1 MSGTSLDFLLSEI
14 LSPDNVQRAAAEKEL
29 ERRGLEVPG
38 FCFSLARH
46 CRTLM
51 NNQSSHAVALVALS
65 VLKRSVT
72 ASDRAEELE
81 QVVSSLLSD
90 LTDITVLPGGSA
102 AAMRQWSSTVCTTVR
117 RLAVL
122 CASQTAAPAAGEA
135 TTGAITAQL
144 LGAFDQYPNADASG
158 LLPVFSHVWLL
169 RTMFEEPVPDVM
181 HAWCAELILNCA
193 PPLFE
198 ILCAGAAATLSMA
211 SSDCSA
217 FAADSPEAYARCSLS
232 TLIAQTLAALYEW
245 QFASSGRK
253 HFPAELKQ
261 HFLSAYPLLQS
272 FMCTPCAR
280 WLSVCVG
287 ATSSSTSALPFVQAR
302 AANFA
307 AASLAALE
315 YVSSVLQLGGWYKRC
330 VSAQLFQALL
340 QSLEAD
346 AAYYGAALC
355 VDGEEEAESLIAS
368 AGWTGWPHTGSG
380 GGEQGDGASPHSW
393 TTVVRRRAT
402 QCWSLFRDAALLPFL
417 KVGLVDVVGHQC
429 GLQYYKLLL
438 AYAVPSPVDVGAWLH
453 DPNTFLREEEEREDG
468 VRWTTRNT
476 VAQLYTD
483 SIAALGPLFLHASL
497 EDLHERLLARI
508 PDNDGRTCGDGQTSL
523 AYDGTVMLT
532 ASQQQ
537 REAALFFM
545 ETVLKHRARQLRECG
560 AVDFT
565 PLATHLWSNDVAS
578 ASAHPGLT
586 ARALMLITAIVR
598 FTHSTLA
605 ASEPAASADAAAAT
619 NTEAASEGFMATV
632 VADSIHALSLFTGTS
647 KEPIAVP
654 LSSCTPLVA
663 VLLCRVL
670 QSTLPY
676 WSDVMLAQHSAAWQV
691 SLLAL
696 LSSEAGLTDDALY
709 NTVEQLADLLKVARA
724 AREKGTQSHYGRV
737 STAAAAPPI
746 LDALPR
752 TVMDCWRRHVSDP
765 NLADAVLGLLRYV
778 VRDGESGASLLLQEL
793 PWVNAVLSGFVESTA
808 ELCAVPHFLRLL
820 KCLFEH
826 APDEVAN
833 CAAAMMLDSLCQL
846 LLCTEESAILGA
858 SSSCLAALLRRC
870 LAVQSVQVR
879 VVAATMEAAMAG
891 GATADEGGLSG
902 AVGTTARLADAP
914 RTVYPFATVIV
925 AFVLRTL
932 DGRRDEASLMDVGD
946 ALLTIMQKYTSF
958 SEAELIRIIHATVR
972 RLSIVRTDTVAQQL
986 LAPLATLMVLHPA
999 ALLRTLAQGGFLVE
1013 TMSRW
1018 LPQVEHFSN
1027 LRATFVSCE
1036 GLLKMLSYLSQPS
1049 SSPMLTAE
1057 EVQQLAQQP
1066 VTCRWLL
1073 PEELTES
1080 KKGSR
1085 KASRKGSK
1093 GVSAAA
1099 TRRVILSSLT
1109 RGASV
1114 ETSLPLYAGVLV
1126 GVGRGLLTL
1135 LAAPPAA
1142 LCRASQAAG
1151 DTATPGNGIGAGVF
1165 PLDEDDDDSNGLFR
1179 GDSADGSDPEAEDTW
1194 EEDVDS
1200 SSDDETG
1207 GDARQSEAPDINAY
1221 SPETTDRQR
1230 LLRPMGEQML
1240 PWMQTHGGEVASF
1253 FTLQEAQTLTSFF
1266 TSCAASGGC
1275 GPSAA

>member
-1 MSGTSLDFLLSEI
+1 MSDTSLDFLLSEI

-38 FCFSLARH
+38 FCFSLARY

-51 NNQSSHAVALVALS
+51 GNQSSHAVALVALA

-90 LTDITVLPGGSA
+90 LTDIAALPGGAA

-122 CASQTAAPAAGEA
+122 CASPTAAPAAGQA

-158 LLPVFSHVWLL
+158 LLSVFSHVWLL
-169 RTMFEEPVPDVM
+169 RTMFEEPVPELM
-181 HAWCAELILNCA
+181 HAWCAELLLNCA

-198 ILCAGAAATLSMA
+198 ILCAGTAATLSMA
-211 SSDCSA
+211 SSDSSA
-217 FAADSPEAYARCSLS
+217 FAADSPEVYARCSLL

-253 HFPAELKQ
+253 RFPAELKQ

-287 ATSSSTSALPFVQAR
+287 ATSSASALPCAQAR

-346 AAYYGAALC
+346 AACYGVALC
-355 VDGEEEAESLIAS
+355 VDVEEEAESLTAS

-380 GGEQGDGASPHSW
+380 GGEQGDDASSHSW

-402 QCWSLFRDAALLPFL
+402 QCWSLFLDAALLPFL
-417 KVGLVDVVGHQC
+417 KVGLVDVVGYQC

-438 AYAVPSPVDVGAWLH
+438 AYAVPSPVDVGSWLH
-453 DPNTFLREEEEREDG
+453 DPNTFLREEEEREDR
-468 VRWTTRNT
+468 VRWSTRNT
-476 VAQLYTD
+476 VAQLYAD

-497 EDLHERLLARI
+497 EDLHERLLAPI

-545 ETVLKHRARQLRECG
+545 ETVLKHRSRQLRECG

-586 ARALMLITAIVR
+586 ARTLMLIAAIVR
-598 FTHSTLA
+598 FTHATLVA
-605 ASEPAASADAAAAT
+605 TEPAASADAAAAT
-619 NTEAASEGFMATV
+619 NTEAAAEGFMATV
-632 VADSIHALSLFTGTS
+632 VADSTHALSLFTGTS
-647 KEPIAVP
+647 KETIAASS
-654 LSSCTPLVA
+654 SSCTPLVA

-670 QSTLPY
+670 QRTLPY
-676 WSDVMLAQHSAAWQV
+676 WSDVLLAQHSVAWQV

-696 LSSEAGLTDDALY
+696 LSSEAGLTDEALY
-709 NTVEQLADLLKVARA
+709 NTVEQLTDLLKISRA
-724 AREKGTQSHYGRV
+724 ARKKSAQPHYGRV
-737 STAAAAPPI
+737 STAAAAPPM

-765 NLADAVLGLLRYV
+765 NLADAVLGLLRHV
-778 VRDGESGASLLLQEL
+778 VRDGESGASFVLQEL
-793 PWVNAVLSGFVESTA
+793 PWINGVLSGFAESTA
-808 ELCAVPHFLRLL
+808 ELCAVPYFLHLL

-846 LLCTEESAILGA
+846 LLCTEESAILGV

-879 VVAATMEAAMAG
+879 VVAATVEAAMAG
-891 GATADEGGLSG
+891 GATTDEGGLSG

-932 DGRRDEASLMDVGD
+932 AGRLDEASLMDVGD
-946 ALLTIMQKYTSF
+946 TLVAIMQKYTSF

-972 RLSIVRTDTVAQQL
+972 RLSIVRTDTIAQQL
-986 LAPLATLMVLHPA
+986 LAPLATLMALHPA
-999 ALLRTLAQGGFLVE
+999 ALLRTLTQGGFLVE

-1018 LPQVEHFSN
+1018 LPRVEHFSN

-1036 GLLKMLSYLSQPS
+1036 GLLKMLSCLSQPS

-1057 EVQQLAQQP
+1057 EAQQMAQQP

-1080 KKGSR
+1080 NKGSR
-1085 KASRKGSK
+1085 KASRRGSK
-1093 GVSAAA
+1093 GGSAAA

-1109 RGASV
+1109 PGTSV

-1126 GVGRGLLTL
+1126 GVGRGLLAL
-1135 LAAPPAA
+1135 LAAPPAV
-1142 LCRASQAAG
+1142 LWRASQAAG
-1151 DTATPGNGIGAGVF
+1151 DTATPGTGIGAGVF
-1165 PLDEDDDDSNGLFR
+1165 PSDEDGDDSNGLFR
-1179 GDSADGSDPEAEDTW
+1179 GDSVDGSDPEAEDTW

-1200 SSDDETG
+1200 FSDDETQ
-1207 GDARQSEAPDINAY
+1207 GDARELEAPDINAY

-1230 LLRPMGEQML
+1230 LLRPMGAQML
-1240 PWMQTHGGEVASF
+1240 PWMQTHGAEVASF

-1266 TSCAASGGC
+1266 TSCAASGEC

>member
-1 MSGTSLDFLLSEI
+1 MSDTSLDFLLSEI
-14 LSPDNVQRAAAEKEL
+14 LSPDNGQRAAAEKEL

-38 FCFSLARH
+38 FCFSLARY

-51 NNQSSHAVALVALS
+51 SDQPSHAIALVALS

-72 ASDRAEELE
+72 GSDRAEELE
-81 QVVSSLLSD
+81 QVVSSLLSN
-90 LTDITVLPGGSA
+90 LTNIAALPGGAA

-122 CASQTAAPAAGEA
+122 CASPTVAPAVGEA
-135 TTGAITAQL
+135 TTDAITAQL
-144 LGAFDQYPNADASG
+144 LGAFGQYPNADASG
-158 LLPVFSHVWLL
+158 LLSVFSHVWLL
-169 RTMFEEPVPDVM
+169 RTMFEEPVPEVM
-181 HAWCAELILNCA
+181 HAWCAELLLNCA

-211 SSDCSA
+211 SSDSSA
-217 FAADSPEAYARCSLS
+217 FAADSPEVYAHCSLL

-245 QFASSGRK
+245 QFVSSGRK
-253 HFPAELKQ
+253 RFPAELKR

-272 FMCTPCAR
+272 FMCTPCVR
-280 WLSVCVG
+280 WLSMCVG
-287 ATSSSTSALPFVQAR
+287 ADSSSTSALPFVQAR

-315 YVSSVLQLGGWYKRC
+315 YVSSVLQLGGWYKQC
-330 VSAQLFQALL
+330 VSAQLFLALL

-346 AAYYGAALC
+346 ASCYGVALC
-355 VDGEEEAESLIAS
+355 VDGEEEAEGLTAS
-368 AGWTGWPHTGSG
+368 AGWTRWPHTESG
-380 GGEQGDGASPHSW
+380 GGERGDGASSHSW
-393 TTVVRRRAT
+393 PTVVRRRAT

-438 AYAVPSPVDVGAWLH
+438 AYAVPSPVDVGGWLH

-476 VAQLYTD
+476 VAQLYAD

-497 EDLHERLLARI
+497 EDLHERLLAPI
-508 PDNDGRTCGDGQTSL
+508 PESDCRTCGDGQTFL

-545 ETVLKHRARQLRECG
+545 EMVLKHRARQLRECG

-586 ARALMLITAIVR
+586 ARALMLITAIVQ
-598 FTHSTLA
+598 FTHA
-605 ASEPAASADAAAAT
+605 APAAFIDAAAAT
-619 NTEAASEGFMATV
+619 NTDAASEGFMATV
-632 VADSIHALSLFTGTS
+632 VAYSTHALSLFTGTS
-647 KEPIAVP
+647 KETIAAP
-654 LSSCTPLVA
+654 SSSCTPLVA

-670 QSTLPY
+670 QNTLPY
-676 WSDVMLAQHSAAWQV
+676 WSDVLLAQHSVAWQV

-724 AREKGTQSHYGRV
+724 ARKKGTQLHHSRV
-737 STAAAAPPI
+737 STAAAAPLM

-752 TVMDCWRRHVSDP
+752 TVMSCWRRHLSDP
-765 NLADAVLGLLRYV
+765 DLADAVLGLLRHV
-778 VRDGESGASLLLQEL
+778 MRDGESGASLLLLEL
-793 PWVNAVLSGFVESTA
+793 PWVKSVLSGYAESAA
-808 ELCAVPHFLRLL
+808 ELCAVPYFLRLL
-820 KCLFEH
+820 KYLFEH
-826 APDEVAN
+826 ASDEVAN

-858 SSSCLAALLRRC
+858 SSSCLAVLLRRC

-891 GATADEGGLSG
+891 GAAADEGGLSG
-902 AVGTTARLADAP
+902 AVNATARVADAP

-932 DGRRDEASLMDVGD
+932 DCRRDEVSLMDVGD
-946 ALLTIMQKYTSF
+946 ALVRIMQKYTSF
-958 SEAELIRIIHATVR
+958 SEAELICIIHATVR
-972 RLSIVRTDTVAQQL
+972 RLSVVRTDTVAQQL
-986 LAPLATLMVLHPA
+986 LAPLATLMALHPA

-1018 LPQVEHFSN
+1018 LPQVEHFSY
-1027 LRATFVSCE
+1027 LRFTYVSCA
-1036 GLLKMLSYLSQPS
+1036 GLLKMLSCLSHPS
-1049 SSPMLTAE
+1049 SSPMVTAE
-1057 EVQQLAQQP
+1057 EAQQLAQQP

-1073 PEELTES
+1073 PAELTES
-1080 KKGSR
+1080 KNGSR
-1085 KASRKGSK
+1085 KASRKDSEG
-1093 GVSAAA
+1093 GSAAA

-1109 RGASV
+1109 SGASV

-1135 LAAPPAA
+1135 LAAPLAA

-1151 DTATPGNGIGAGVF
+1151 DTATPGTGIGARGF
-1165 PLDEDDDDSNGLFR
+1165 PSDEDDDDINGLFR
-1179 GDSADGSDPEAEDTW
+1179 EDSVDGSDHEAENTG

-1200 SSDDETG
+1200 FSDDETR
-1207 GDARQSEAPDINAY
+1207 GDAGQSKAPDINAY

-1230 LLRPMGEQML
+1230 LLRPMGVQML
-1240 PWMQTHGGEVASF
+1240 PWMQTHGGEVESF
-1253 FTLQEAQTLTSFF
+1253 FTRQEAQTLTSFF

-1275 GPSAA
+1275 GPSAT